1 MTLHSITKHTRH
13 NSAVLNSPSS
23 SRRESSQSCNSQS
36 AQQSLSF
43 GRRGTCG
50 KMAFAANK
58 VVELEDRRKLLIPEQ
73 TII

>member
-13 NSAVLNSPSS
+13 NAAVLSSPSS
-23 SRRESSQSCNSQS
+23 SRRASAQSCSSSSQQS
-36 AQQSLSF
+36 MGV

-50 KMAFAANK
+50 KTTFAANK